1 MRALVGVKRVIDY
14 AVKVRVLANK
24 SGVNLSNVRLY
35 TERGILRDV
44 DWYSNMNP
52 SDVHIKDNV
61 SI

>member
-1 MRALVGVKRVIDY
+1 MILLMIFLLLLLVQKLYGY
-14 AVKVRVLANK
+14 NK
-24 SGVNLSNVRLY
+24 NGVNLSNVRLY

-44 DWYSNMNP
+44 EWYSNMNP